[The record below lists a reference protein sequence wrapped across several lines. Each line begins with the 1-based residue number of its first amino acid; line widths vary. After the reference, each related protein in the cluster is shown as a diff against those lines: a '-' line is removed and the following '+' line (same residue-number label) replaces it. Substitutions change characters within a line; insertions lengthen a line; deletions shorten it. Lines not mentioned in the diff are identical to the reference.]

1 MKLFQRNGPKDDE
14 KTQTPTEAEVVEHN
28 GDVKADPEEAG
39 TNLDASEPEQQ
50 YVTGLKLWSELAAL
64 VLIFFLVLL
73 DMSIVAT
80 VSGYRNHWEEVLIPP
95 SGYSQDHFGFQLPP

>member
-1 MKLFQRNGPKDDE
+1 MKLFQRNRPKDDE

-50 YVTGLKLWSELAAL
+50 
-64 VLIFFLVLL
+64 
-73 DMSIVAT
+73 
-80 VSGYRNHWEEVLIPP
+80 
-95 SGYSQDHFGFQLPP
+95 